1 MLIDV
6 EISEDRNATEKE
18 AKKFLKYT
26 DLTTEIQRMWN
37 VTTKVITVITGATG
51 TISKTFRKYLK
62 NIMECTKRRD
72 YRKQSY
78 LGIAHIFWEVL
89 M

>member
-6 EISEDRNATEKE
+6 AISEDRNVNQKE

-26 DLTTEIQRMWN
+26 DLTTEIQRTWN
-37 VTTKVITVITGATG
+37 VTTKVITVITGANG
-51 TISKTFRKYLK
+51 TISKTFTKYLK
-62 NIMECTKRRD
+62 NIMECTKQRD
-72 YRKQSY
+72 YGKQSY
-78 LGIAHIFWEVL
+78 LGTAHIFWKVL